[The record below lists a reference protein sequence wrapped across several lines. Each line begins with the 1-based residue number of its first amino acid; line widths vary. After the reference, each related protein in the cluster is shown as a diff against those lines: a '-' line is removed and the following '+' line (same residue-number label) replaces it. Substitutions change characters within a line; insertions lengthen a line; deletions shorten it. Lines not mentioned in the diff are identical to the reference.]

1 MKKRICELLT
11 GDVFLIWG
19 VWRKVSKIEN
29 GRLYFCWLN
38 EQKCRESFGAR
49 SQQFVIVPIDN
60 LSQGSGYEVGGTTTN
75 LSLTIKQRNT
85 NAA

>member
-49 SQQFVIVPIDN
+49 SQQFVIVESVAVI
-60 LSQGSGYEVGGTTTN
+60 SKSER
-75 LSLTIKQRNT
+75 K
-85 NAA
+85 AA